1 MAWETIAG
9 IAGAIVLIGN
19 AGAILFKWI
28 RPALQI
34 KEKVRALEEHDRKD
48 FETLKRIEEITSKIE
63 RQQRMMM
70 VSQVSTL
77 NHMIDNNNI
86 SEMKKTRDRIQQMLI
101 DIDSD

>member
-19 AGAILFKWI
+19 AGAIVFKWI

-34 KEKVRALEEHDRKD
+34 KEKVRELEEHDRKD